1 MGNSSSS
8 ATKGRKG
15 GSSKMNNVKLTS
27 PFPTSSNSA
36 AKKKPKVNK
45 KVLEQKLVNAG
56 KTKMLSL
63 SEVCPWKAWLL
74 LAGSEMQS
82 LVTHTN
88 LCVRER
94 LGFCWRGLKR
104 RVSQLTPIYPTV
116 VVVVSHIFTTAQSE
130 MYSQWNF
137 HERLLETAEVTW
149 FEQKQPRQPEWCRS

>member
-15 GSSKMNNVKLTS
+15 GSSKMNNVKLIS

-63 SEVCPWKAWLL
+63 SEVCP
-74 LAGSEMQS
+74 
-82 LVTHTN
+82 
-88 LCVRER
+88 
-94 LGFCWRGLKR
+94 
-104 RVSQLTPIYPTV
+104 
-116 VVVVSHIFTTAQSE
+116 
-130 MYSQWNF
+130 
-137 HERLLETAEVTW
+137 
-149 FEQKQPRQPEWCRS
+149 